1 MIRIYTIFNQLTGII
16 QPLSDA
22 YLENIPIHVCKLA
35 HKDVVCCSM
44 APYTMHDPTNK
55 DIFMVYITPTLRQG
69 ANVIINQA
77 TNILLSKEHTMNEDI
92 DFIFTCPGCGLE
104 FDDQ

>member
-1 MIRIYTIFNQLTGII
+1 MIRICTIFNQLTRII

-35 HKDVVCCSM
+35 HKDVVCSST
-44 APYTMHDPTNK
+44 AAYTMHDPTNK

-77 TNILLSKEHTMNEDI
+77 TNIISSNQHTMNEDI
-92 DFIFTCPGCGLE
+92 NFIFTCPGCGLQ